1 VPSPRSG
8 VAVIALS
15 SFFFAS
21 MAVLTRTLA
30 GRIPAAELVVVRHTV
45 GVTVM
50 AAWFAVRFQPP
61 KLTRPFLLLLRGVL
75 GGAAVLTYF
84 LAIERLGAAP
94 ATVLNYLSPVYAAV
108 WARLFLGERPPGS
121 LWTGLVL
128 ATVGAALVTLGSA
141 DPSAGTAS
149 VFGAVMGIVSG
160 VFGGAAMTTV
170 KAARGDADAATV
182 FGAFSVVGLA
192 LAIPSA
198 ASGWVPLTGTLLL
211 TSLGVA
217 ALALVGQLLFTFGM
231 GFTTATAGS
240 ATTQL
245 VPVLAWALSIGLV
258 GERVSPLA
266 AAGAACCVGGVLLGM
281 RPGRGPSEET
291 RRGGGDV

>member
-1 VPSPRSG
+1 MSSPRSG
-8 VAVIALS
+8 TAIIAVS
-15 SFFFAS
+15 SLFFAS
-21 MAVLTRTLA
+21 MAVLTRTLS
-30 GRIPAAELVVVRHTV
+30 GRIPAPELVVVRHTV
-45 GVTVM
+45 GVGVM
-50 AAWFAVRFQPP
+50 AAWFLARRKPP
-61 KLTRPFLLLLRGVL
+61 TLARPFLLLLRGLL

-108 WARLFLGERPPGS
+108 WARLFLGERPPRS
-121 LWTGLVL
+121 LWLGLAF
-128 ATVGAALVTLGSA
+128 ATVGASLVTLGATGVS
-141 DPSAGTAS
+141 SGEGS
-149 VFGAVMGIVSG
+149 LFGAVMGIISG

-182 FGAFSVVGLA
+182 FGAFSLVGLA

-198 ASGWVPLTGTLLL
+198 AGGWVPLSPALLL
-211 TSLGVA
+211 TAVAVA

-245 VPVLAWALSIGLV
+245 VPALSWALSIGLL
-258 GERVSPLA
+258 GERVGPLS
-266 AAGAACCVGGVLLGM
+266 AAGAAFCVGGVLWGM
-281 RPGRGPSEET
+281 RPSRAEET
-291 RRGGGDV
+291 RRGSGGV